1 MLSRKYVFSHTVLQ
15 EGLSPPNLSIPF
27 EIDKEGGEE
36 NAIEAVEEVEEEEE
50 SKQS

>member
-1 MLSRKYVFSHTVLQ
+1 MENYGSEDKNAR
-15 EGLSPPNLSIPF
+15 IPF